1 MYRQQPK
8 TKILKG
14 GQSHYLYGARAA
26 LKLLNFIINTNIFI
40 SLAAVAL
47 TLQSQV
53 LLGMEPQLHPYLFI
67 IFFATIFEYNL
78 HRLITILH
86 NPDALDDEKHSWVK
100 KNTKA
105 FYVLV
110 AASVTGF
117 VIAVLLARPLVL
129 LVLFPIGLITLF
141 YSLPVFKSKKTIF
154 RLREIPGLKIILI
167 SLVWSA
173 STILL
178 PIVQS
183 GHLFPAPHIAAML
196 LERFLFVFA
205 ITLPFDIRD
214 MRSDQASGLKT
225 IPLWIGEQ
233 NSLRLASLMLLLFA
247 GLACLHYTVT
257 KQGFVIPAFVLSAL
271 STLFFIRNKKIRVMK
286 QYHYFVLDGTMLLQ
300 GLLICFSHYLY
311 ISST

>member
-1 MYRQQPK
+1 M
-8 TKILKG
+8 
-14 GQSHYLYGARAA
+14 
-26 LKLLNFIINTNIFI
+26 KLLDFLINTNIFI

-47 TLQSQV
+47 TVQTQL

-86 NPDALDDEKHSWVK
+86 HPETLKDPKHSWVSRHLA
-100 KNTKA
+100 A
-105 FYVLV
+105 FYILV
-110 AASVTGF
+110 AVSVAGF
-117 VIAVLLARPLVL
+117 ICAVLLAKTQVL
-129 LVLFPIGLITLF
+129 LVLFPIGLVTVF
-141 YSLPVFKSKKTIF
+141 YSLPVFKNRKTIF

-167 SLVWSA
+167 SAVWSA

-183 GHLFPAPHIAAML
+183 GLDFDSFHVAAML

-214 MRSDQASGLKT
+214 MAADRNAGLST

-233 NSLRLASLMLLLFA
+233 RSIYLAFALLILFMCLATLHYSLSRQLFALPALLL
-247 GLACLHYTVT
+247 
-257 KQGFVIPAFVLSAL
+257 SAIS
-271 STLFFIRNKKIRVMK
+271 STWFIASKRIRSLK
-286 QYHYFVLDGTMLLQ
+286 HYHYFVLDGTLLAQ
-300 GLLICFSHYLY
+300 SLLVYLFY
-311 ISST
+311 YFLRD

>member
-1 MYRQQPK
+1 
-8 TKILKG
+8 LK
-14 GQSHYLYGARAA
+14 A
-26 LKLLNFIINTNIFI
+26 LNFIINTNIFI
-40 SLAAVAL
+40 SLAAVVF
-47 TLQSQV
+47 TLQTQV

-86 NPDALDDEKHSWVK
+86 NPNALEDDKHSWVK
-100 KNTKA
+100 KNTTA
-105 FYVLV
+105 FYILV
-110 AASVTGF
+110 ALSVAGF
-117 VIAVLLARPLVL
+117 LCAVLLAKPLVL

-141 YSLPVFKSKKTIF
+141 YSLPVFKNKKNIF

-167 SLVWSA
+167 SMVWSA

-183 GHLFPAPHIAAML
+183 GIYFPVPHVATML

-214 MRSDQASGLKT
+214 MKPDQTSGLKT

-233 NSLRLASLMLLLFA
+233 NSLRFAGLLLFLFT
-247 GLACLHYTVT
+247 GLTCIHYPLTG
-257 KQGFVIPAFVLSAL
+257 QSFLIPAFVLSAL
-271 STLFFIRNKKIRVMK
+271 STFFFITNKKIK
-286 QYHYFVLDGTMLLQ
+286 AIPHYHYFVLDGTMLLQ
-300 GLLICFSHYLY
+300 GALICLSFYLH
-311 ISST
+311 T